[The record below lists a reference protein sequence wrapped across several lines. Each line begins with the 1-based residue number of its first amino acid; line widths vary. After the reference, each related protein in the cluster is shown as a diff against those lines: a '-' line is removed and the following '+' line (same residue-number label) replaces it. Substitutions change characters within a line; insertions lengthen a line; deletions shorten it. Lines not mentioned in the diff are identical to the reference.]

1 MKIQSPF
8 KDYYDFVEHLYG
20 SDPKITYVRD
30 KLVKDKL
37 PVKQQK
43 LRFVGWNANYN
54 PDHLTVTAPLRIS
67 DLPNNISRKD
77 QETDYDFKWL
87 VITGRYYLL
96 VTTRR
101 RIDDSYPYQYSYDT
115 SVFDENKHADIAGS
129 LYGRFFYERQTKSHY
144 LARHDPALDEL
155 SKKIG
160 HPVYIINGV
169 HRWKSDDNIS
179 IDAKVPI
186 LKDLGIASLIDPNT
200 LFQEIY
206 TYMMNVIRESP
217 DLAPPVQVSD
227 KDRLVQHGFD
237 LKQSFRHR
245 K

>member
-20 SDPKITYVRD
+20 SDPKVTYVRD

-43 LRFVGWNANYN
+43 LRFVGWGANYN

-67 DLPNNISRKD
+67 DLPNNISMRD
-77 QETDYDFKWL
+77 SGTEYSFKWL

-96 VTTRR
+96 VTVRQQVGNT
-101 RIDDSYPYQYSYDT
+101 YPYQYHYET
-115 SVFDENKHADIAGS
+115 SVFDESRHAEIVDSI
-129 LYGRFFYERQTKSHY
+129 YGRFFYERHTGSYY
-144 LARHDPALDEL
+144 LNRADKALDEL
-155 SKKIG
+155 SRKVG
-160 HPVYIINGV
+160 QPVYVINGV
-169 HRWKSDDNIS
+169 HRWKSEDNIS
-179 IDAKVPI
+179 IDIKIPI
-186 LKDLGIASLIDPNT
+186 LKDLGIASLIDSQT

-217 DLAPPVQVSD
+217 DLAPPVKISD